1 MSEASSSKLVGY
13 AALITAIA
21 GFLGTF
27 GMSQIFP
34 EVVKK
39 VFNLDQTTSNG
50 NDSQS
55 LALSPAIDR
64 EIENYILSQGRSP
77 TLENKTTVL
86 NEAVEKYINSS
97 EQNSSSPQDT
107 NTPTQSVPSAVSTS
121 DAVPIGWDDSPA
133 RLGISSKLDQDFPF
147 ICPPGGDIG
156 YVAGT
161 RIYYSNSSICTAA
174 VHSGLI
180 NTRDGGQVKISIK
193 GVQNSFS
200 GTVSNQ
206 VESRGGGKRNESFIF
221 IR

>member
-1 MSEASSSKLVGY
+1 MSEASNSKLVGY
-13 AALITAIA
+13 AALITAIG
-21 GFLGTF
+21 GFF
-27 GMSQIFP
+27 GLSQIVP

-39 VFNLDQTTSNG
+39 VFNLDETTS

-77 TLENKTTVL
+77 TPENKTTVL

-107 NTPTQSVPSAVSTS
+107 NTPTQSLPSAVSTS
-121 DAVPIGWDDSPA
+121 DAVPIGWDDSPSD
-133 RLGISSKLDQDFPF
+133 LEISSKLDQDFSY
-147 ICPPGGDIG
+147 ICPPGGDIE
-156 YVAGT
+156 YIAGT
-161 RIYYSNSSICTAA
+161 RIYTSNSSICTAA

-193 GVQNSFS
+193 GVQDSFS
-200 GTVSNQ
+200 GTISNQ
-206 VESRGGGKRNESFIF
+206 VESMSGRKRNESFIF